1 MKNMHRMASVAL
13 GAALAATFAC
23 SSDDIVDPQP
33 PGTGTLIVKLTDAPF
48 PFEEVD
54 KVEVF
59 VVRVD
64 AKAAATT
71 EAEAD
76 EGTDDGSENTG
87 GWTTVSDAGGLI
99 DLMTLRNGVTAN
111 LGQEALAA
119 GSWQSF
125 RLIIDPAQ
133 SSVTLKDGTVL
144 DGGSTP
150 GIKFPSADRAGIK
163 VKLDAPVD
171 IVEGEA
177 TEVLIDFDIEQS
189 FVLRGNTLLQNGLL
203 FKPVIRASVTAEASA
218 P

>member
-1 MKNMHRMASVAL
+1 MHHTTRVAI
-13 GAALAATFAC
+13 GAALALTVAC
-23 SSDDIVDPQP
+23 SSDDVVNPQP
-33 PGTGTLIVKLTDAPF
+33 EGTGTLVVKLTDAPF
-48 PFEEVD
+48 PFDEVERVD
-54 KVEVF
+54 VF

-64 AKAAATT
+64 AKAATTT

-76 EGTDDGSENTG
+76 EGTDDGSANSN

-111 LGQEALAA
+111 LGQEALVA
-119 GSWQSF
+119 GEWKSF

-150 GIKFPSADRAGIK
+150 GITFPSAGRSGIK
-163 VKLDAPVD
+163 VMLDEPVA
-171 IVEGEA
+171 IVEGET

-189 FVLRGNTLLQNGLL
+189 FVLKGNTLLQNGLL
-203 FKPVIRASVTAEASA
+203 FKPVIRASVTEETEA